1 MKILLT
7 NDDGIYAKGLQA
19 LYKRFI
25 RRHDV
30 TVIAPDRERS
40 AVSHGITLHDPIRA
54 SMISVNGLTGYA
66 VSGTPV
72 DCIKLGIMELLEA
85 RPDMVVSGI
94 NPGANVGV
102 NINYSGTVAAA
113 REATLY
119 GVPSIAVSVCGQKTD
134 NYDPIA
140 RFIENLAVNVLQK
153 GLPSGT
159 LLNVNFPDTETGR
172 SAGVYISRQSTRLSP
187 EYFEKRKD
195 PRKRV
200 YYWQG
205 CKSQSD
211 FESPD
216 IDAAAVCDNFISIT
230 PIKCDMTDYKMLE
243 DLKTWKWEE
252 APENS
257 DNPVLSPDRGSG
269 LQTPDSG

>member
-7 NDDGIYAKGLQA
+7 NDDGIYAQGLWS

-25 RRHDV
+25 QRHDV

-54 SMISVNGLTGYA
+54 SKISANGLTGYA

-72 DCIKLGIMELLEA
+72 DCIKLGILELLAA
-85 RPDMVVSGI
+85 RPDIVVSGI

-119 GVPSIAVSVCGQKTD
+119 GVPAIAVSVCGRQTN
-134 NYDPIA
+134 NYDPVA
-140 RFIENLAVNVLQK
+140 RFIEDLAVNVLQK
-153 GLPSGT
+153 GLPFGT
-159 LLNVNFPDTETGR
+159 LLNVNFPDMEAGKF
-172 SAGVYISRQSTRLSP
+172 AGVYISKQGARLFP

-205 CKSQSD
+205 YKSQSD

-216 IDAAAVCDNFISIT
+216 IDAAAICDNFISIT
-230 PIKCDMTDYKMLE
+230 PIKCDMTDYNMLE
-243 DLKTWKWEE
+243 DLKTWGWGKK
-252 APENS
+252 
-257 DNPVLSPDRGSG
+257 G
-269 LQTPDSG
+269 